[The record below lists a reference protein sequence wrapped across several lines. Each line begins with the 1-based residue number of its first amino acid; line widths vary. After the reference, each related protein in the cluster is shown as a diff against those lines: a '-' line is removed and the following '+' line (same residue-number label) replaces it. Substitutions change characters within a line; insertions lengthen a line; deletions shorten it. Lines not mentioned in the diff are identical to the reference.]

1 MKKTMRALFGTV
13 LLLVSSIPAMAE
25 VQFAPWSPDTID
37 AVIEAAAAR
46 DATVMVVITQPD
58 WCPGCIQLDRAL
70 LRNPEAHE
78 VAALTEDWV
87 VLEILGYDEPDAS
100 VLAAQG
106 LGFLGTPTTLLLK
119 PAPNDARLG
128 DARQLAAIVG
138 FPQDYLEQLSKA
150 ASGYDAIAAAQAA
163 VRERND
169 AESLTELAEAY
180 LAAGQ
185 AEPARRIFQSILL
198 RDELSTDERRTIA
211 LQSILRPTQ
220 RVEKDHR
227 RTLAEL
233 DAWAAAYPD
242 SRDDADYVYARAWS
256 LLSLGER
263 EEALAFVRE
272 AYAGNDDPD
281 ATARYLYLAFR
292 DPTELLLADA
302 EQRARAAVSDFP
314 EQAARFHAAH
324 GRILRRQGDLAAAE
338 AAFLR
343 AVELT
348 EPGDAARGTYTGQL
362 EFVRR
367 ERAQAGG

>member
-1 MKKTMRALFGTV
+1 MTKVMRALVGTG
-13 LLLVSSIPAMAE
+13 LLLMSSIPALGAVRFAE
-25 VQFAPWSPDTID
+25 WSPDTID
-37 AVIEAAAAR
+37 AVIEGAAAR
-46 DATVMVVITQPD
+46 DANVMVVITQPD

-78 VAALTEDWV
+78 VAELTEDWV

-119 PAPNDARLG
+119 PGPDDERLG

-138 FPQDYLEQLSKA
+138 FPEDYLEQLSRA
-150 ASGYDAIAAAQAA
+150 AAGHDAIAAAQVL

-169 AESLTELAEAY
+169 AASLQELARAY

-185 AEPARRIFQSILL
+185 ADAARRIFQSVLL
-198 RDELSTDERRTIA
+198 REELSYEERRAVA
-211 LQSILRPTQ
+211 LQSVLQPTQ

-227 RTLAEL
+227 RALAEL
-233 DAWAAAYPD
+233 DAWAAAYPEG
-242 SRDDADYVYARAWS
+242 REEAEYVYARAWS

-263 EEALAFVRE
+263 DAALAFVRE
-272 AYAGNDDPD
+272 AYAGIDDPD

-302 EQRARAAVSDFP
+302 EQRARAAVKDFP
-314 EQAARFHAAH
+314 DQAARFHAAH

-348 EPGDAARGTYTGQL
+348 EPGDAARVTYTGQL
-362 EFVRR
+362 EFVRQQ
-367 ERAQAGG
+367 RAQAGG